1 MPNTL
6 ARRGRRR
13 SHGDGALFQRASDGL
28 WVGRVDLGW
37 IDGKRV
43 RKTVYAKTEKEC
55 RRKLKEVQKA
65 AEQGVNLNAPNR
77 TVSEWLTEWVRMKS
91 EDGTRPTTVAGYKWA
106 VDLYIVP
113 VVGRVQ
119 LLKLTPSDVTRV
131 IGKAREAGRSPRS
144 LQFIHGVLRNALADA
159 HRLDLVPRNVAKA
172 VKGPS
177 VPLRRVR
184 ALHVDDVRALS
195 RAMHDDPYG
204 PIFICGLMLGL
215 RRGEILGLRWADID
229 FDAGALHVRR
239 TLQRANGKLMFMP
252 AKTVR
257 SHRTLPLSGSLVEI
271 LKEHRRSQEGAM
283 ATAGPD
289 WIDHDLVFASAIG
302 TPLDPRNVN
311 RRFTAIRTAAGLP
324 WVRLHDLRHAFA
336 TLLVAEGVPMRVIME
351 LLGHSTINLTMNTYA
366 HVLPEAQEDAVARL
380 DGLVMGDD
388 QDEKATEATDEPGKG
403 ETDGVDGL
411 GTPLG
416 T

>member
-1 MPNTL
+1 M
-6 ARRGRRR
+6 
-13 SHGDGALFQRASDGL
+13 
-28 WVGRVDLGW
+28 
-37 IDGKRV
+37 
-43 RKTVYAKTEKEC
+43 
-55 RRKLKEVQKA
+55 
-65 AEQGVNLNAPNR
+65 
-77 TVSEWLTEWVRMKS
+77 
-91 EDGTRPTTVAGYKWA
+91 
-106 VDLYIVP
+106 
-113 VVGRVQ
+113 
-119 LLKLTPSDVTRV
+119 
-131 IGKAREAGRSPRS
+131 
-144 LQFIHGVLRNALADA
+144 
-159 HRLDLVPRNVAKA
+159 
-172 VKGPS
+172 
-177 VPLRRVR
+177 PLRRVR
-184 ALHVDDVRALS
+184 TLHVDDVRALS

-215 RRGEILGLRWADID
+215 WRGEILGLRWADID

-239 TLQRANGKLMFMP
+239 TLQRANGKLMFTP

-324 WVRLHDLRHAFA
+324 WVRPHDLRHAFA

-388 QDEKATEATDEPGKG
+388 QSKEAAEATDEPGEG
-403 ETDGVDGL
+403 EADGGDGL

>member
-1 MPNTL
+1 MSGKRQDPADPTDGNEPTDPDRHGSERQTPNTPT
-6 ARRGRRR
+6 RRDRRR

-55 RRKLKEVQKA
+55 RRKLKEIQKA
-65 AEQGVNLNAPNR
+65 AEQGVNLTAPNR
-77 TVSEWLTEWVRMKS
+77 TVSEWLTEWLRMKG
-91 EDGTRPTTVAGYKWA
+91 EDGTRPTTLAGYRWA

-119 LLKLTPSDVTRV
+119 LLKLTPSDVTRL
-131 IGKAREAGRSPRS
+131 IGKARDAGRSPRS

-177 VPLRRVR
+177 VPLRRLR
-184 ALHVDDVRALS
+184 ALHVDDVRALT

-204 PIFICGLMLGL
+204 PIFMCGLMLGL
-215 RRGEILGLRWADID
+215 RRGEVLGLRWDDID
-229 FDAGALHVRR
+229 LEAGVLHVRR
-239 TLQRANGKLMFMP
+239 TLQRANGTLMFMP

-257 SHRTLPLSGSLVEI
+257 SHRTLPVPGSLVGI
-271 LKEHRRSQEGAM
+271 LTEHRRSQESAK
-283 ATAGPD
+283 ATAGPG
-289 WIDHDLVFASAIG
+289 WTDHDLVFASTVG

-311 RRFTAIRTAAGLP
+311 RWFTVIRTAAGLP

-366 HVLPEAQEDAVARL
+366 HVLPEAQEDAV
-380 DGLVMGDD
+380 
-388 QDEKATEATDEPGKG
+388 
-403 ETDGVDGL
+403 
-411 GTPLG
+411 
-416 T
+416 